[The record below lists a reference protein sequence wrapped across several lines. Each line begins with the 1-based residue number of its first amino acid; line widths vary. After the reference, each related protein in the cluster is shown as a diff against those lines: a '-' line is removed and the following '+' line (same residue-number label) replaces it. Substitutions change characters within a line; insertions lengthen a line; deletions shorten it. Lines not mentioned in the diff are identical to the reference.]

1 VPGYALRIPIDTNIV
16 LGDTAEVRVDFGQLR
31 FTWFNGTEDRFPEVV
46 IPLGH
51 NHVRAFEYDW
61 QKSEELTTLN
71 HFLSLIA
78 AKASQPISIHKWH
91 RYIVFEDGEWEQLPR
106 NPPLFII
113 PSEKI
118 PREPES
124 NEKLKLALS
133 LYREAVSSS
142 SVFYSFLS
150 YYKILELGHDQVSRN
165 NRAGEIRKYIDTSIH
180 QSVKDY
186 QVSIETRHF
195 QSDIPSGET
204 VYSAFRCAIAHA
216 SEGETRSPDNMAD
229 YNTVRLAL
237 DYIRA
242 LAMFMV
248 NSGHFEPRD

>member
-1 VPGYALRIPIDTNIV
+1 MPGYALRIPIDTNIV
-16 LGDTAEVRVDFGQLR
+16 LGDTAEVRVHFDQLS
-31 FTWFNGTEDRFPEVV
+31 FTWFNGTEDHFPEVV
-46 IPLGH
+46 IPIKHDAFAYEWH
-51 NHVRAFEYDW
+51 N
-61 QKSEELTTLN
+61 SCELTTLN

-78 AKASQPISIHKWH
+78 AKASQPISLHKWH
-91 RYIVFEDGEWEQLPR
+91 RYIVFEDGKWEQLPR

-124 NEKLKLALS
+124 NERLKLALS

-142 SVFYSFLS
+142 SVFYSFLT
-150 YYKILELGHDQVSRN
+150 YYKILELGHDQVSKN
-165 NRAGEIRKYIDTSIH
+165 NRPGEIKKYIDTSIH
-180 QSVKDY
+180 ESVKHY
-186 QVSIETRHF
+186 PVSIETRHF
-195 QSDIPSGET
+195 QSVIPSGET

-216 SEGETRSPDNMAD
+216 SEGKTRSPDNIAD

-242 LAMFMV
+242 LAIFMI